1 MEFPNDSTLYHEA
14 GHAVIAL
21 QQGVGVKSITVQP
34 TANYLGLTS
43 HYPIGDWFRPDVAW
57 SPRVADRIDR
67 HVRIALAG
75 AAAERI
81 WASDRDDLPS
91 HWEKAAEQS
100 WQSDMD
106 SAVDLA
112 LYRTRAADEYLQWL
126 QQEVQLLLSAETHW
140 ESVEAVA
147 AALKIKP
154 RLTAKDIK
162 RIVLETQGRAP
173 QVDLVKVD
181 GVITVRKQ

>member
-1 MEFPNDSTLYHEA
+1 MEFANESTLYHEA

-21 QQGVGVKSITVQP
+21 QQGVGVKSIAAQS
-34 TANYLGLTS
+34 TADYLGLTS
-43 HYPIGDWFRPDVAW
+43 HYPIGDWFRPDVHW

-81 WASDRDDLPS
+81 WASARDDLPG
-91 HWEKAAEQS
+91 HWEKDAELS

-106 SAVDLA
+106 SAMDLA
-112 LYRTRAADEYLQWL
+112 LYRSVAADEYLQWL
-126 QQEVQLLLSAETHW
+126 QQEVRLLLSADTHW
-140 ESVEAVA
+140 ESVEALA

-154 RLTAKDIK
+154 CLTAKDIK
-162 RIVLETQGRAP
+162 RIVMEVQGRAS
-173 QVDLVKVD
+173 QVELVKVD